1 MGMNLASDITWQ
13 LLPGQ
18 YVAIATNRNDI
29 VTRYRCPS
37 PQSIFTSSVWKT
49 LDDDSGLVVIATLN
63 NLEAIDS
70 AYFSK
75 RWHHPFIA
83 NDEGVSLERVHY
95 LRDGKIRSS
104 WLSASSNVG
113 YATPGYQNSKFS
125 NKPLDPDFV
134 SISKL
139 YFTPDNDGFE
149 DELNFTITLP
159 SENYAINITIYD
171 INGNEI
177 KRLAQ
182 NDIAGITNFYVWD
195 GRNANGNI
203 SNVGHYILY
212 IQATD
217 KQGKAQIKKEV
228 IDLLMR

>member
-1 MGMNLASDITWQ
+1 M
-13 LLPGQ
+13 
-18 YVAIATNRNDI
+18 
-29 VTRYRCPS
+29 
-37 PQSIFTSSVWKT
+37 
-49 LDDDSGLVVIATLN
+49 VVIATLN